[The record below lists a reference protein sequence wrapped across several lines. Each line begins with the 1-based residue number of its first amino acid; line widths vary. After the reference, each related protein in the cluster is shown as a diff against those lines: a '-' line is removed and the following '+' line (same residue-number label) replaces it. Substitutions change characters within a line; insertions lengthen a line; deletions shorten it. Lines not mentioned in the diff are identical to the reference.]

1 MKITVKSILDKI
13 NNIIMNAYLSGK
25 PKSIDKKTFFDNYRI
40 EFGALNQSQVDSLD
54 KFIDLTNENIK
65 EFSVNQWAYVY
76 ATTHHE
82 TNTTFEPVK
91 EAYWVENAEAWRKKN
106 LRYYP
111 YYGRG
116 FVQLT
121 WLDNY
126 KKYADLF
133 DVNIVENPD
142 LVMDF
147 ELSFNVMV
155 HGMKNGTYTGKKLS
169 NYISTLISDYVGAR
183 FVINGKRKKKDKYAD
198 KAEDISVYAHKFER
212 ILKVSI
218 S

>member
-1 MKITVKSILDKI
+1 MKIKI
-13 NNIIMNAYLSGK
+13 PDWWIELNSKITDIMNAYLSGK
-25 PKSIDKKTFFDNYRI
+25 PKFIDKRTFFDNYRI
-40 EFGALNQSQVDSLD
+40 EFGALNQNQVDALNQ
-54 KFIDLTNENIK
+54 FIDLTNQNIK
-65 EFSVNQWAYVY
+65 EFSVNQWAYMY

-82 TNTTFEPVK
+82 TNATFEPVK
-91 EAYWVENAEAWRKKN
+91 EAYWIKNAEVWRKKN

-126 KKYADLF
+126 KKYAELF
-133 DVNIVENPD
+133 DVDIVNNPD

-147 ELSFNVMV
+147 KLSFNIMV
-155 HGMKNGTYTGKKLS
+155 HGMKNGTYTGKKVGD
-169 NYISTLISDYVGAR
+169 YIGNLKADYVGAR
-183 FVINGKRKKKDKYAD
+183 RVINGTD
-198 KAEDISVYAHKFER
+198 KAQMIADHANKFER
-212 ILKVSI
+212 ILKASI